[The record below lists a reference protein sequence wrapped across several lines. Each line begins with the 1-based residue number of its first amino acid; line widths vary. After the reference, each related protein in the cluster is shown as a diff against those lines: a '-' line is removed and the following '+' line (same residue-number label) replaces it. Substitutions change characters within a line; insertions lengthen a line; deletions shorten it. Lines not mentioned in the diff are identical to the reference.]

1 MSERYCSVCG
11 GFFTV
16 FQFPESLSEVVAFAL
31 REDIGSGDVTA
42 ALIPTAAMATASV
55 ITRED
60 CVIAGQPYFNAVFA
74 ALSADVSVEWRVQDG
89 ARALPNQLLCTLKG
103 PARSILT
110 GERTALNFLQTLS
123 GTATRVAEYVA
134 EVTGTQ
140 VQILDTRKTLP
151 GLRDAQKYAVVCG
164 GGRNHRKGLYDAIL
178 IKENH
183 IVAAGSISRAVEAAR
198 RLGTNLLL
206 EVEAE
211 TLEQVEEALVA
222 GVDVVLLD
230 NMNCDQLRQAV
241 AICRGRARLEAS
253 GGITIS
259 NLREVALTG
268 VDYISL
274 GVLTKDVKS
283 IDLSMRFVM

>member
-1 MSERYCSVCG
+1 
-11 GFFTV
+11 
-16 FQFPESLSEVVAFAL
+16 
-31 REDIGSGDVTA
+31 
-42 ALIPTAAMATASV
+42 
-55 ITRED
+55 
-60 CVIAGQPYFNAVFA
+60 
-74 ALSADVSVEWRVQDG
+74 
-89 ARALPNQLLCTLKG
+89 LCTLQG

-198 RLGTNLLL
+198 SLGSHLLL

-241 AICRGRARLEAS
+241 ANCRGRARLEAS

-268 VDYISL
+268 VDFISL
-274 GVLTKDVKS
+274 GALTKDVKS